1 MYPYSNQRQYK
12 IYLSGPIASL
22 SPDEAVTWRTFAQGV
37 LRDYSGGQVLGIC
50 PMRNSNFVKGSHHGM
65 TDDVV
70 GNNDRIMKRCL
81 YDVKDCDMMFVNVID
96 APARI
101 SMGTNIEV
109 GFAIALGKPIYAATE
124 KGSQYAK
131 DVLFMGCIGDCM
143 FDDLTVGLQRCCD
156 FLLP

>member
-1 MYPYSNQRQYK
+1 MRQYK

-22 SPDEAVTWRTFAQGV
+22 SPDEAVTWRNYAQKY
-37 LRDYSGGQVLGIC
+37 LQEYSSGKVIGIC
-50 PMRNSNFVKGSHHGM
+50 PMRNSNFTKGSKHGM

-81 YDVKDCDMMFVNVID
+81 FDVKDCDMTFVNVIN

-109 GFAIALGKPIYAATE
+109 GFAIALGKPIYAATD
-124 KGSQYAK
+124 KGSQYDK
-131 DVLFMGCIGDCM
+131 DVLFMGCVGDCM
-143 FDDLTVGLQRCCD
+143 FYDLEIGLQRCCD